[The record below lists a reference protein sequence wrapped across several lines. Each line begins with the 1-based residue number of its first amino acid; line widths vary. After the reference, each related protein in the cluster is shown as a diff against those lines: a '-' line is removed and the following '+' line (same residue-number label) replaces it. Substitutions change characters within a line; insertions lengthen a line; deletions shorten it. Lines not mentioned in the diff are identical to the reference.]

1 MLVKLLVVSDGKIS
15 GFHGVCRRV
24 YLMTS
29 GEGMPT

>member
-1 MLVKLLVVSDGKIS
+1 MLVKLLVVSNGQIS

-29 GEGMPT
+29 GEWLPT